1 MFKDH
6 FLLHVFIFCLE
17 FDDIVCRY
25 AEIKPWRVYRT
36 RTSIVYWAL
45 CHFSSLG
52 TKYAFTI
59 TYGNVRPIRSI
70 ARFNGEG
77 VLEILHCN
85 KSVITWPLGHLADL
99 SHSGTSRPRVINQ
112 PAPSWPCYNYYIITE
127 WMKLNVRRMTF
138 VHIRSSDEGLH
149 VIWEESL
156 VKTFTSS
163 CCTREDVS
171 FPVSAFVCLY
181 VRDIKNG
188 HLIGQCKHVTTLPWA
203 QWSCLR
209 VERGPSTALNTESK
223 SIPACVQPEQ
233 LPFTNTEHW
242 TGYRPPIH
250 AARAIY
256 HRAEQR
262 INSTLPRECRKS
274 GRPNLRSCLLRSSCW
289 QPGLRLLP
297 LPPLT
302 SRTTGQ

>member
-77 VLEILHCN
+77 VSEILHCN
-85 KSVITWPLGHLADL
+85 KSVIT
-99 SHSGTSRPRVINQ
+99 
-112 PAPSWPCYNYYIITE
+112 E
-127 WMKLNVRRMTF
+127 WMKLNVCRMTF

-156 VKTFTSS
+156 VKTFTNS

-171 FPVSAFVCLY
+171 LILLFNLFQSVHLSVCMFE
-181 VRDIKNG
+181 
-188 HLIGQCKHVTTLPWA
+188 TLKTGIWLANASMWP
-203 QWSCLR
+203 R
-209 VERGPSTALNTESK
+209 YRGPNDH
-223 SIPACVQPEQ
+223 V
-233 LPFTNTEHW
+233 
-242 TGYRPPIH
+242 
-250 AARAIY
+250 
-256 HRAEQR
+256 
-262 INSTLPRECRKS
+262 S
-274 GRPNLRSCLLRSSCW
+274 G
-289 QPGLRLLP
+289 
-297 LPPLT
+297 
-302 SRTTGQ
+302 